1 MRVVD
6 ANEALGRVDAP
17 ETVVLLLEGE
27 QAPLPF
33 SSAGFRV
40 SDGGKRKVAATYSRA
55 KVLFRSGIV
64 KRIEE
69 IEFRGYY
76 GSTFL
81 RRMFSAANGGTRNV
95 AVRFSELPIP
105 LDETKRELI
114 TRLRADGERRDNDS
128 GVETSLPEI
137 IRALEAAS
145 NMGDI
150 FDALHV
156 PAPSD
161 ALDSMV

>member
-1 MRVVD
+1 M
-6 ANEALGRVDAP
+6 
-17 ETVVLLLEGE
+17 LLLEGE

-40 SDGGKRKVAATYSRA
+40 SSGGKQKIAATYLRA
-55 KVLFRSGIV
+55 RVLFRSGIV
-64 KRIEE
+64 KRIDE

-81 RRMFSAANGGTRNV
+81 RRLFSAANGGTRHV
-95 AVRFSELPIP
+95 AVRFTELPIP
-105 LDETKRELI
+105 LDEIKRELI
-114 TRLRADGERRDNDS
+114 TRLGAAGERRDNDS
-128 GVETSLPEI
+128 GVEMSLPEI
-137 IRALEAAS
+137 IRALGSAS

-156 PAPSD
+156 PAPSE
-161 ALDSMV
+161 ALDAMV